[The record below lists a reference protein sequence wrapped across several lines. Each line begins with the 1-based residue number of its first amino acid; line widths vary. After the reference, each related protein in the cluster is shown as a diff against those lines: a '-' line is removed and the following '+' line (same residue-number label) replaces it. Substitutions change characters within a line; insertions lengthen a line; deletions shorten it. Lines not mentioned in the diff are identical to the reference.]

1 MLPLVP
7 KKSNRQLPTLQMQS
21 MCSVPIAA
29 TTSTPMGITSGTTH
43 ACGTPNNHNLVTA
56 ARTILVTDLV
66 ASTSIYS
73 LFKRDC

>member
-1 MLPLVP
+1 MLRLVS
-7 KKSNRQLPTLQMQS
+7 KQSDRQLPTLQMQS

-43 ACGTPNNHNLVTA
+43 ACGTPTPTTLVTA

-66 ASTSIYS
+66 ASTSICS